1 VNRAFIS
8 RFVAPLFPLAA
19 ALLPTS
25 CGGSTGDAADAGDI
39 DVTPPPKGAFCA
51 LPGSVIWT
59 EQGHGEVAGG
69 PSPVDLSWLNLPP
82 NFCAHYYATVPDVR
96 QLRVA
101 PGGEL
106 FATSPTA
113 QTTGGNYIEGKANV
127 FVLPDDNR
135 DGVADQTSEFVSHPP
150 GTAGPLPNT
159 QGLLF
164 ANGNFYFQDGPTLQG
179 LAYKAGDRQMS
190 GTPQAVTTITAPQ
203 DMLHW
208 SKVMDVAADGTMYIT
223 NGGSQGDACLQ
234 GDPVRGAIF
243 KLNPDGS
250 TTLVAKGFRN
260 PIALRCE
267 SNHDV
272 CLAAELAWDYS
283 GDKGGREKLVP
294 VRPGDD
300 WGYPCCATQNLPY
313 TGVTY
318 ANGATPDCSGVA
330 PESDGFVIG
339 HTPFGLDFETGKW
352 PSPYNDRVYV
362 TLHGVAGTWEGARV
376 VGIALDPAT
385 GLPMTASELQPTSNS
400 NAMLPFASGWDD
412 NKQDHGRPA
421 AVTFAP
427 DGRMFLGDDN
437 RGLIIWIAP
446 VGLMQK

>member
-1 VNRAFIS
+1 
-8 RFVAPLFPLAA
+8 VAALSPVAA

-25 CGGSTGDAADAGDI
+25 CGSTGAIADAGTV

-59 EQGHGEVAGG
+59 DQGHGVVPGA
-69 PSPVDLSWLNLPP
+69 PSPEDLSWLTLPSG
-82 NFCAHYYATVPDVR
+82 FCAHYYATVPDVR

-101 PGGEL
+101 PGGEV

-113 QTTGGNYIEGKANV
+113 QTTGGNYLAGLASIV
-127 FVLPDDNR
+127 VLPDDNR
-135 DGVADQTSEFVSHPP
+135 DGVADSTHTFM
-150 GTAGPLPNT
+150 GTLPNT

-164 ANGNFYFQDGPTLQG
+164 ENGAFHYQDGPKVLSVP
-179 LAYKAGDRQMS
+179 YKAGERLPT
-190 GTPQAVTTITAPQ
+190 GTPQMVTTITAPQ
-203 DMLHW
+203 DALHW
-208 SKVMDVAADGTMYIT
+208 TKVMDVAQDGTMYIT
-223 NGGSQGDACLQ
+223 NGGSQGDACLP

-300 WGYPCCATQNLPY
+300 WGYPCCASQNLPY

-318 ANGATPDCSGVA
+318 AGGGTPDCSGVA
-330 PESDGFVIG
+330 PETDGFIIG
-339 HTPFGLDFETGKW
+339 HTPFGLDFETGQW
-352 PSPYNDRVYV
+352 PSPWNDRVYV

-376 VGIALDPAT
+376 VGIELDPAT
-385 GLPMTASELQPTSNS
+385 GLPMPASELQTGGDPNT
-400 NAMLPFASGWDD
+400 MKQFATGWDD
-412 NKQDHGRPA
+412 SRQDHGRPA
-421 AVTFAP
+421 AITFAA
-427 DGRMFLGDDN
+427 DGRMFLGDDYK
-437 RGLIIWIAP
+437 GLIVWIAP
-446 VGLMQK
+446 VTLMQK